1 MHKRTMFLALLL
13 MLSMTMAAQHKVLKN
28 PWTQPVPTASAPTEE
43 VECYLFNV
51 GANGFYTGAND
62 YGTRASFSTYHG
74 YSVTLQKALKADNTW
89 DGKSYNL
96 TNKVEQGG
104 LAGQVG
110 CLKILGYTSIWVDEE
125 LTGTDD
131 KYVTFE
137 PQANTGEYRIGV
149 SPLNSTYNES
159 GYYLG
164 LNLQQ
169 QNDTRLYFVDTEV
182 NDYTADADLIT
193 WLVVT
198 AADYEAYL
206 QKFET
211 FMAAGNLY
219 TAIQY
224 AQATFP
230 SLNIEAETNV
240 FLNTSSTRAQLVEA
254 LTSLT
259 DKTKA
264 VADAEHPANLT
275 PLLEVLGNNPYY
287 TRHDNTA
294 WQGTAPAFQACD
306 GAEFYNTNYDTHQT
320 LTEGITPGYYSV
332 SLSAFYRAGWADQDA
347 EEWTKVLNGEP
358 AAQNA
363 NLYVTTALG
372 TATAP
377 LPLCN
382 SGATD
387 QTLGD
392 DRLST
397 THGNIPNNMW
407 TASAYFAADL
417 YSTPASVACYTDD
430 GTLTLG
436 LRKDTQRDGDWTYL
450 YCWNVL
456 YLGTG
461 TDAAQLLRQ
470 QHMQAYPD
478 YVEMQNNGNFDYY
491 THSVFDDYK
500 AAYTALAAAT
510 TAQAINDLIPAFDT
524 QAALMHQN
532 AQAYAAYA
540 DKVAQAEAFYI
551 DHQESLMGEGMD
563 LLGIYIFYEEAPS
576 AEFPHP
582 NGSAPYIL
590 NAGILTTEQIQA
602 ETTYVAKL
610 MDDALASGMSDGM
623 DVTDLIK
630 NPHFAEEGVWTKE
643 GFPEWPV
650 GPDTYKLGQAYTIL
664 FNVYQDITGLQD
676 GLYELTLKDLYR
688 PANYG
693 TVEYGNEPKAYVY
706 MNGFEKKLN
715 AIEDGAT
722 EGTEN
727 GHTYYIDG
735 VGYVPNTV
743 DEAAASFQAGNYGQ
757 TLYGLVTDGTMRI
770 GIRSDLRYEGCW
782 AAWSDFHLTFRA
794 KNPEVLAE
802 VIDMTVPNA
811 QELLANQMGVEESLA
826 IDEAITAAQTSEGE
840 ARYDAMVSLKEAMD
854 AAQTCID
861 TYKKLSEV
869 IEGLRQAITDN
880 PDSSHIG
887 EAQTLLNEADE
898 AYNQGTWNNETALQ
912 KVEEIGAMAVTL
924 KLGDNTDEEQ
934 DVSDLIVNRDFDPT
948 KGSKDTGVIQGWTT
962 TAMNGYKEY
971 TVSYNRSGFHLYQDL
986 VGLPKG
992 HYKVTVHT
1000 YYRAGYWNE
1009 EEQYIQQGKETHY
1022 TTLYAETTG
1031 NRAETPV
1038 LNLTEGATTEKYH
1051 DSKYYTLSNGLFA
1064 PDGTPGSAA
1073 WFAAGAYLN
1082 ELEFDVGEDGK
1093 ARIGLVKEETYP
1105 NDYEV
1110 VGEWNLYFYP
1120 EIREDV
1126 TSLIVNPD
1134 FNPEPEWGSKD
1145 GGWIKG
1151 WSTTAMNGYKE
1162 HTVSYNRSGFHLYQD
1177 LVGLKEGNYEVTVH
1191 TYYRAGYWNEEEQ
1204 YIQQGKETHY
1214 TTLYAET
1221 TENRAE
1227 IPVLNLTEGATT
1239 EKYHDSK
1246 YYTLSNGLYAPDG
1259 TTGTVAWFNAGAYLN
1274 TLQFQVPTDG
1284 KARIGLIK
1292 EETYANDYE
1301 VVGAW
1306 NLYYLG
1312 RATGIDTA
1320 DIDTATSGT
1329 PVAFYTLGGQRL
1341 DRPQRGINLV
1351 RMSDGTTRKVF
1362 LR

>member
-1 MHKRTMFLALLL
+1 MYKKITLMAMLL
-13 MLSMTMAAQHKVLKN
+13 MLGMGAFAQE
-28 PWTQPVPTASAPTEE
+28 WTKPEPKASKLE
-43 VECYLFNV
+43 VGAECYLYNQLFT
-51 GANGFYTGAND
+51 GFYVGGND
-62 YGTRASFSTYHG
+62 YQTRASLSERDAYAVYLEKWTDSNG
-74 YSVTLQKALKADNTW
+74 NW
-89 DGKSYNL
+89 DGESYYITNYVKYGSPAGQTLCLYISETGSYN
-96 TNKVEQGG
+96 NEIGG
-104 LAGQVG
+104 
-110 CLKILGYTSIWVDEE
+110 IWVDQAKDGTNDKLFTFTQLDDYPTYLIGLSDKNTYFKGSE
-125 LTGTDD
+125 LSD
-131 KYVTFE
+131 V
-137 PQANTGEYRIGV
+137 
-149 SPLNSTYNES
+149 
-159 GYYLG
+159 YLSMIPSKW
-164 LNLQQ
+164 
-169 QNDTRLYFVDTEV
+169 DTKLYFTSETDHY
-182 NDYTADADLIT
+182 DYAPYWSIIS
-193 WLVVT
+193 
-198 AADYEAYL
+198 AADYAAYMTALEQYEAAVLLGNDLAEAQATYP
-206 QKFET
+206 
-211 FMAAGNLY
+211 MADL
-219 TAIQY
+219 TAIQNVY
-224 AQATFP
+224 NNHESTAEQLNAARVTLAQTLL
-230 SLNIEAETNV
+230 SLA
-240 FLNTSSTRAQLVEA
+240 
-254 LTSLT
+254 
-259 DKTKA
+259 KP
-264 VADAEHPANLT
+264 DAPANQSYLIVNPT
-275 PLLEVLGNNPYY
+275 YKNN
-287 TRHDNTA
+287 DNTG
-294 WQGTAPAFQACD
+294 WEGSKPGFQTYEN
-306 GAEFYNTNYDTHQT
+306 AEFYSTNYDYHQT
-320 LTEGITPGYYSV
+320 ITGLQPGVYMVLTKG
-332 SLSAFYRAGWADQDA
+332 FYRAGWADQDA
-347 EEWTKVLNGEP
+347 EALTALQNEGDTSK
-358 AAQNA
+358 QNA
-363 NLYVTTALG
+363 LLYASSSTTPL
-372 TATAP
+372 ATSP
-377 LPLCN
+377 LPFASTGASETELGNDCSSN
-382 SGATD
+382 SFGY
-387 QTLGD
+387 
-392 DRLST
+392 
-397 THGNIPNNMW
+397 IPNNML
-407 TASAYFAADL
+407 TASVFVNAGKYTPTQVVC
-417 YSTPASVACYTDD
+417 YSD
-430 GTLTLG
+430 GTLTFG
-436 LRKDTQRDGDWTYL
+436 LKKDVTLNGDWTIFDDWKLYSMGDNDEALRYL
-450 YCWNVL
+450 K
-456 YLGTG
+456 
-461 TDAAQLLRQ
+461 QLR
-470 QHMQAYPD
+470 MDAYP
-478 YVEMQNNGNFDYY
+478 NFAALIDAYDIVYY
-491 THSVFDDYK
+491 GRD
-500 AAYTALAAAT
+500 AYNAYSTAYNTLNAAT
-510 TAQAINDLIPAFDT
+510 TRDAIV
-524 QAALMHQN
+524 AALPGYETESQN
-532 AQAYAAYA
+532 FQANVDAYNAYAA
-540 DKVAQAEAFYI
+540 KVQAAEDFYI
-551 DHQESLMGEGMD
+551 ENQASMMGEGMD
-563 LLGIYIFYEEAPS
+563 NLGMYVFDEQEPATGY
-576 AEFPHP
+576 PHP
-582 NGSAPYIL
+582 NGSGLYIL
-590 NAGILTTEQIQA
+590 NNGTLSTEQIIA
-602 ETTYVAKL
+602 ETTYVQQL
-610 MDDALASGMSDGM
+610 MDDALAGGMTDGM

-664 FNVYQDITGLQD
+664 FNVYQDITGLQE

-887 EAQTLLNEADE
+887 EAQTLLNEAEE

-934 DVSDLIVNRDFDPT
+934 DVSDLIVNRDFNPEPEW
-948 KGSKDTGVIQGWTT
+948 GSKDGGWIKGWST

-971 TVSYNRSGFHLYQDL
+971 TVSYNRAPFHLYQDL

-1022 TTLYAETTG
+1022 TTLYAETTS

-1064 PDGTPGSAA
+1064 PDGTSGTAA

-1134 FNPEPEWGSKD
+1134 FIPEPEWGSKD

-1292 EETYANDYE
+1292 EETYPNDYE
-1301 VVGAW
+1301 VVGEW
-1306 NLYYLG
+1306 HLYYLG
-1312 RATGIDTA
+1312 RGVTGIDET
-1320 DIDTATSGT
+1320 IEPATKG
-1329 PVAFYTLGGQRL
+1329 VAVEFYTLSGVRI
-1341 DRPQRGINLV
+1341 DRPQPGINIV
-1351 RMSDGTTRKVF
+1351 RMSDGSVRKVF
-1362 LR
+1362 LK